1 MMKSKRSFVT
11 SLVVLQIFLVVLA
24 LLIVNSLV
32 GLGRAQ
38 DAYEPYD
45 TVTSWVLAISAA
57 ASIVGSTLAAAIVI
71 KSVGTAAISALTE
84 NEGVFFKAFLVIAL
98 GEALAIYG
106 VIVSILLWLKIPG

>member
-84 NEGVFFKAFLVIAL
+84 RESTFGKALIFVAL

-106 VIVSILLWLKIPG
+106 LIIAIMLMQYLP